1 MPDVPSPIDVNLDS
15 ELFILFGRKK
25 GDSGIESLTKHEE
38 DPKISAGQFN
48 PVRDSATG
56 DGGNFPMVPLI
67 RAHGSLML
75 IAWPLLGV
83 CGIFFVSW
91 MRPALPKGQW
101 FWVRIKL
108 PALHVLLPVPT
119 LLEDNQTN

>member
-1 MPDVPSPIDVNLDS
+1 MNLDS
-15 ELFILFGRKK
+15 DLYILFGRKK
-25 GDSGIESLTKHEE
+25 GDSGTESLVMHEE
-38 DPKISAGQFN
+38 NPKISTEQVN
-48 PVRDSATG
+48 PVTDSATG

-91 MRPALPKGQW
+91 IRPALPKGQW
-101 FWVRIKL
+101 FWVCIKI
-108 PALHVLLPVPT
+108 PAHITSCVHFILG
-119 LLEDNQTN
+119 DNQQQMSQRPVIP